1 MFILLDIF
9 FFHMYFFFLFTPSF
23 TAMFTTY
30 SQMHYGLFLHADCH
44 SQHPHS
50 VAFILL
56 PLFLCYLLFDWLFLF
71 KVQLIHVYL
80 HKKSHGSYKTLKYT
94 RCRKLVQKIFSH
106 WHIQKQIILHV
117 LLSCTL
123 VGYIPFLQFSN
134 INPFLQF
141 VMIPVLFLLLF
152 SNGLLFTKAD

>member
-1 MFILLDIF
+1 MVYFYMLTAIPSIHIRWHSYFYRSFFVTSFLIGCSFSNFNLYMYIF
-9 FFHMYFFFLFTPSF
+9 
-23 TAMFTTY
+23 
-30 SQMHYGLFLHADCH
+30 
-44 SQHPHS
+44 
-50 VAFILL
+50 
-56 PLFLCYLLFDWLFLF
+56 
-71 KVQLIHVYL
+71 
-80 HKKSHGSYKTLKYT
+80 KKSHGSYKSLKYT

-123 VGYIPFLQFSN
+123 VGYIPFLQFFN